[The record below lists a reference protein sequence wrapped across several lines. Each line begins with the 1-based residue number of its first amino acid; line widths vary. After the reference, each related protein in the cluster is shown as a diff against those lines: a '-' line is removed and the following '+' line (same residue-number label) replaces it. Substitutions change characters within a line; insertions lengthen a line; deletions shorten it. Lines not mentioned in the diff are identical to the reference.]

1 MSVAE
6 PIRCLVILGPTATGK
21 TRLAVDLARRFGGE
35 IVSADSRQVY
45 RGLDLGTGKDLEDY
59 GTGAEM
65 VPHHLIDVC
74 DPGEPY
80 HLFRYLES
88 ARTIIRD
95 IAGRSC
101 LPIIAGGTALY
112 VNALLD
118 EYRLSGG
125 TPDPTLREELAKL
138 PDEELLDRLRTDAPD
153 LYERA
158 DKTQRKRIVRA
169 IEIAHTRTAAAEP
182 PSLQLDPLL
191 LAPYYPRQEVHKRI
205 GQRLDARLDAG
216 LIEEVAVLHAAGA
229 SWQWLDDL
237 GLEYRYVSRYLR
249 GELSREQMREEL
261 FTHIR
266 RFCKSQDI
274 WARKMEREGKVIH
287 WLPEGDLEQA
297 ADLVQLFLAGRPLPE
312 PQIRLM
318 ETFYGPRSN

>member
-1 MSVAE
+1 MPVAE
-6 PIRCLVILGPTATGK
+6 PIRCLVVLGPTATGK
-21 TRLAVDLARRFGGE
+21 TRLAVELARRFRGE

-59 GTGAEM
+59 GTGIDM

-88 ARTIIRD
+88 ARAIIRD
-95 IAGRSC
+95 IAGREC
-101 LPIIAGGTALY
+101 LPIVAGGTALY

-118 EYRLSGG
+118 EYELPGG
-125 TPDPTLREELAKL
+125 APDPVLREELAKL
-138 PDEELLDRLRTDAPD
+138 TDEELLDRLRTDAPD
-153 LYERA
+153 LFERT
-158 DKTQRKRIVRA
+158 DKTQRKRVVRA
-169 IEIAHTRTAAAEP
+169 IEIAHTRTTAEDT
-182 PSLQLDPLL
+182 PSLKLDPLL

-205 GQRLDARLDAG
+205 EQRLDARLDAG
-216 LIEEVAVLHAAGA
+216 LIEEVTVLHEAGA

-249 GELSREQMREEL
+249 GELTREQMREEL

-287 WLPEGDLEQA
+287 WLPGGNLEQA
-297 ADLVQLFLAGRPLPE
+297 IDLVHLFLAGRPLPA
-312 PQIRLM
+312 PQLRLM
-318 ETFYGPRSN
+318 ETFYGPRNG